1 MANLLMPLQIER
13 QYGASLDADYSFDTL
28 EELKNYATTSAL
40 SYSGQI
46 LYCKGTDTIYKVNN
60 DKTDVTELG
69 GEGGVGHIE
78 LTQAEYDALS
88 DEEKMNGKEYR
99 TYDTGHIYKLGIE
112 YGKDIQLSQYGLVS
126 NAQNFKIDLTKN
138 NPYWYGFFTFS
149 FMYGTTPCEITVSIV
164 NDVYYTITKGQN
176 LVSAITYTQDGAD
189 YTIGIDLTATVYGTQ
204 VIEMPIEF
212 GIVNSFTAEQST
224 GDTSAIFKGYESKI
238 ITSLSELGLTAP
250 TTVGEIY
257 LAVPDKSMFMLNCN
271 AKSEHVTDVPV
282 DNGLLTIEKWNN
294 NRFRIEY
301 NTSLGGSVSTNRKW
315 IGTLKGTDG
324 TDLTWKEFAYLNDH
338 GMKSYSSLADLG
350 LDTTATL
357 KDITRVMAKN
367 SMIAIKVDAM
377 ANQSEY
383 NNITQG
389 TVTIYKIEDARIQA
403 IMTEKS
409 TGRTWTGTL
418 GGENTITGWK
428 ELRSDSPFHRVVAQ
442 GIAGYFKF
450 KPTSTGT
457 DQSLRI
463 SVTDN
468 YGGMINI
475 SGATP
480 SSSQY
485 KPFKCIRLS
494 NGEYTNYDA
503 IKVANNKMLK
513 LFYHDGYF
521 YLKVTTYTTCTFTG
535 LIEAPTYVETFDE
548 ENAEQIPIRSVFDTP
563 YNDGYADPSIICI
576 GDTDSSDGV
585 IKTLSTLGFTGDV
598 MTWDTGVYRVS
609 HVGGLTNLP
618 ATITEE
624 KPGIRLEHYD
634 MKKWGGNH
642 NPNVSTYGC
651 RQSVLHYKGNVFVR
665 YTESG
670 ATAGVLITD
679 TGWQK
684 LAKVY
689 TTLAELGLT
698 ADATVENVIKTLP
711 IGGKTLIS
719 THEFTNYQTLFPYS
733 AEADKFATLK
743 VEKGY
748 DNAGSR
754 TIVAWIRKD
763 ASRIVYGGLDSNNVV
778 KWWNEVS
785 INGVGAKTLVTNA
798 QNFKLDIT
806 KKNANYYGFFKL
818 EYLYGYHLC
827 EICIGISSTLAYTVT
842 KGKNLIDKI
851 TYTIDGANIIFGIDF
866 TSKVYGI
873 QVVEMPSSF
882 GTINSLTAESF
893 TGSTVANQTGLD
905 LELYKQTKVITSLDK
920 GTWQVGQR
928 IKQKTDFTAST
939 DDVCFEFVAK
949 NESSSSNVKQQK
961 MTIYQ
966 LSPIE
971 NGTNASTS
979 YSVYEDGKAQVT
991 VWPATQNMPR
1001 NDYNIVSEGY
1011 LKSYVDE
1018 YVDVSVAKKQNVYST
1033 SETIAG
1039 TWVDGKTI
1047 YKKTIKYTFSSSSS
1061 SGSSSLEIATITGLT
1076 HLISATGVYQRTGYT
1091 DFAIPYSKDSNNH
1104 MYVTCN
1110 PSNRKIFL
1118 TAAGYNSGDIAYVT
1132 VEYIK

>member
-1 MANLLMPLQIER
+1 MALKFPDTAVPMGDFPAAMAEHIDFSDGKSLQEK
-13 QYGASLDADYSFDTL
+13 YD
-28 EELKNYATTSAL
+28 
-40 SYSGQI
+40 SG
-46 LYCKGTDTIYKVNN
+46 
-60 DKTDVTELG
+60 ELG
-69 GEGGVGHIE
+69 GEGGVGYIE
-78 LTQAEYDALS
+78 LTQAEYDALI
-88 DEEKMNGKEYR
+88 DDDKMNGREYR
-99 TYDTGHIYKLGIE
+99 TTDTGHIYKLGIG
-112 YGKDIQLSQYGLVS
+112 YGKDIKLSQYGLVS
-126 NAQNFKIDLTKN
+126 NAQNFKIDFTKN
-138 NPYWYGFFTFS
+138 NAYWYGMFTFS
-149 FMYGTTPCEITVSIV
+149 FVYGTTPCEITVTIT
-164 NDVYYTITKGQN
+164 DEVYYTITKGQN
-176 LVSAITYTQDGAD
+176 LVSAITYTKDGAN
-189 YTIGIDLTATVYGTQ
+189 YTIGIDLTAAVYGTQ
-204 VIEMPIEF
+204 VVEMPIEF
-212 GIVNSFTAEQST
+212 GVVNSFTDEQFT
-224 GDTSAIFKGYESKI
+224 GDTSVIFRGYESKI

-250 TTVGEIY
+250 TTVSEIY
-257 LAVPDKSMFMLNCN
+257 LAIPDKSMFMLNCN
-271 AKSEHVTDVPV
+271 AKSDHVTDVPV
-282 DNGLLTIEKWNN
+282 DNGLLTVEKWNN

-357 KDITRVMAKN
+357 KDITRAMAKN
-367 SMIAIKVDAM
+367 SIIAIKVDAM

-418 GGENTITGWK
+418 GGENTIIGWK
-428 ELRSDSPFHRVVAQ
+428 ELRSDSPFYRIVTQ
-442 GIAGYFKF
+442 GVAGYFKF
-450 KPTSTGT
+450 KPTPNGM
-457 DQSLRI
+457 DQPLRI

-494 NGEYTNYDA
+494 NGTYADYDA
-503 IKVANNKMLK
+503 IKTTNNKMEK
-513 LFYHDGYF
+513 LYFYDGYF
-521 YLKVTTYTTCTFTG
+521 YLKVVSYTTCTFTG
-535 LIEAPTYVETFDE
+535 LIEAPTYVETFDNTDADE
-548 ENAEQIPIRSVFDTP
+548 IPIRSVFDTP
-563 YNDGYADPSIICI
+563 YNNGYADPSIVVI
-576 GDTDSSDGV
+576 GDADSSDGV
-585 IKTLSTLGFTGDV
+585 IKTLNTLGFTSDI
-598 MTWDTGVYRVS
+598 MTWDNGEYRVS
-609 HVGGLTNLP
+609 HVGGLTNFP
-618 ATITEE
+618 TEITEE
-624 KPGIRLEHYD
+624 KPGFRLEHYD
-634 MKKWGGNH
+634 VKKWGSNH
-642 NPNVSTYGC
+642 NPYHSTYGC
-651 RQSVLHYKGNVFVR
+651 RQSILHYKGNVFVR
-665 YTESG
+665 YQESS
-670 ATAGVLITD
+670 ATAGVITTD

-698 ADATVENVIKTLP
+698 ADATVENVIKKLP
-711 IGGKTLIS
+711 IGGKALIS

-733 AEADKFATLK
+733 AEADQFASLK

-754 TIVAWIRKD
+754 TIVAWVRKD
-763 ASRIVYGGLDSNNVV
+763 ASRIVYGGLDSTNTV

-785 INGVGAKTLVTNA
+785 INGVNAKTLVTNA

-851 TYTIDGANIIFGIDF
+851 TYTVDGANIIFGIDF
-866 TSKVYGI
+866 TSKVYGV
-873 QVVEMPSSF
+873 QVVEMPSNF

-893 TGSTVANQTGLD
+893 TGSTVMNQTGLD

-928 IKQKTDFTAST
+928 IRQKTDFTAT
-939 DDVCFEFVAK
+939 TADANFEFVAK
-949 NESSSSNVKQQK
+949 NEGSSTNKQQK

-966 LSPIE
+966 LTPIE
-971 NGTNASTS
+971 NGTNASLS
-979 YSVYEDGKAQVT
+979 LIVYENGKAQVT
-991 VWPATQNMPR
+991 VWPATGDMPR
-1001 NDYNIVSEGY
+1001 NDYNVVSEGY
-1011 LKSYVDE
+1011 LKEYVDE

-1033 SETIAG
+1033 SETVAG

-1047 YKKTIKYTFSSSSS
+1047 YRKTIKYTFSSASS
-1061 SGSSSLEIATITGLT
+1061 SGSSSLEIATITDLT

-1110 PSNRKIFL
+1110 PANRKIFL
-1118 TAAGYNSGDIAYVT
+1118 AAAGYNSGDIAYVT
-1132 VEYIK
+1132 IEYVK